1 MPEVT
6 LTVRNPSGL
15 HARPAATFVKAAS
28 GFRADLQL
36 TNLTRNPE
44 RSANAKSVIGV
55 MGLGVSSGHQIRL
68 TADGP
73 DAQRAIDALA
83 ELVESGIGEQIEP

>member
-6 LTVRNPSGL
+6 LPVRNPSGL

-28 GFRADLQL
+28 GFSADLQL